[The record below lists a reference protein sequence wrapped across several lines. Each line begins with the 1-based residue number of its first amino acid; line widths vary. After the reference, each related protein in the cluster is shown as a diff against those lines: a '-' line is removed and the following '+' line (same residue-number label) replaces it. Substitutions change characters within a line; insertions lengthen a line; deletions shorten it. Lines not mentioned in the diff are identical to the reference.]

1 LGTGWQ
7 AQSSNNRT
15 KTETLATAAASHL
28 YILGIEDGQL
38 TGLQPEFRES
48 RRRKPRAF
56 GAAAFV
62 CLALLAVVQV
72 AHMHPLASDAD
83 HCPLCIAMHSAAPVA
98 VMAAV
103 VVLVK
108 FGAPAPLVEARA
120 VIRHWNPR
128 HFTRPPPT
136 GC

>member
-1 LGTGWQ
+1 M
-7 AQSSNNRT
+7 
-15 KTETLATAAASHL
+15 
-28 YILGIEDGQL
+28 
-38 TGLQPEFRES
+38 TGLQPDFRES
-48 RRRKPRAF
+48 RRRKPHAF
-56 GAAAFV
+56 GAAALV
-62 CLALLAVVQV
+62 CLALLALLTVVQV

-83 HCPLCIAMHSAAPVA
+83 HCPLCIAMQSAAPVA

-128 HFTRPPPT
+128 HFTLPPPT